1 MPINYVLLIISGN
14 HMGVDLVWM
23 LISIILDLEKL
34 HGDMLQVKEITII
47 E

>member
-1 MPINYVLLIISGN
+1 MPINYVLLVISGD
-14 HMGVDLVWM
+14 HMRVDLVWM
-23 LISIILDLEKL
+23 LTSIIFDLEKL